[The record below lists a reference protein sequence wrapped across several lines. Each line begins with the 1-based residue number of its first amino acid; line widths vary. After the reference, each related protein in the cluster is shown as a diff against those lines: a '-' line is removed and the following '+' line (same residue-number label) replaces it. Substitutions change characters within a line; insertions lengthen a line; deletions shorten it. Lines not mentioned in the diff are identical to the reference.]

1 MVYNFITMIEW
12 LIKKLLGTK
21 SDREVKRL
29 RKVVQR
35 ITQREAELDKLSNLE
50 LRQMAFDLHQKI
62 LQNEDLKQ
70 KIIEGKITEEVEL
83 VFALVREAGKRTLG
97 LRFFDVQLIGGL
109 VLHEGKIAE
118 MKTGEGKTLV
128 ATSAAAAN
136 AMTDEGVW

>member
-1 MVYNFITMIEW
+1 M
-12 LIKKLLGTK
+12 
-21 SDREVKRL
+21 
-29 RKVVQR
+29 VQR

-118 MKTGEGKTLV
+118 MKNGRR
-128 ATSAAAAN
+128 
-136 AMTDEGVW
+136 

>member
-1 MVYNFITMIEW
+1 MIEW

-62 LQNEDLKQ
+62 LQNEELKQ
-70 KIIEGKITEEVEL
+70 KIIEG
-83 VFALVREAGKRTLG
+83 
-97 LRFFDVQLIGGL
+97 
-109 VLHEGKIAE
+109 
-118 MKTGEGKTLV
+118 
-128 ATSAAAAN
+128 
-136 AMTDEGVW
+136 